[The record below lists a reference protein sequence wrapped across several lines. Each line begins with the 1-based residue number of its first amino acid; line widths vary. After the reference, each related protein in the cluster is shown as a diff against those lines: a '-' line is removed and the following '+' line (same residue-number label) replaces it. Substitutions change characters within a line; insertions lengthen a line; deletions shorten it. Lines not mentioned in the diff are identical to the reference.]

1 MANSTCLG
9 VIVGNRDFF
18 PDVLISEA
26 RRDLTKLFAELSIE
40 PVWLSPEESK
50 LGAVETWADA
60 QKCGE
65 LLRRNRDRIDGI
77 LVCLPNFGDEKGV
90 ADSIRLADTRVPVLV
105 QACPDDLDQFGLDR
119 RRDAFCGKISV
130 CNNLRQY
137 RIKFS
142 LTRDHTV
149 AIFDQR
155 FREDLAQFTR
165 TCKVVRGLSRVRI
178 GAVGARPNAFN
189 TTRFSEKL
197 LEAAGITVNTIDLSE
212 VFGSAAKISSDDQRV
227 RQRIEQI
234 RSYADASKAPDEAIV
249 RMAKF
254 ALVVDDWMH
263 SLSITATAIQCWS
276 SLQKNFG
283 VNVCTIMWMM
293 SEQMLPS
300 ACEVDIAGVVGMYA
314 LQLASGTPSALVD
327 WNNNYGGDAEKCVF
341 FHCGNW
347 AKDFLPDIRIATAPI
362 LGTTLGEENTF
373 GALEGRTNSG
383 PVTFGRVSTDDLT
396 GEIAAYVGEG
406 EFTDDP
412 LETFGT
418 RAVVKVRGL
427 PALMHLICQKGFE
440 HHAAMNRSHCA
451 AAVAE
456 ALGRYLG
463 WSTYHHNRPAGLPP
477 LP

>member
-1 MANSTCLG
+1 MARLG
-9 VIVGNRDFF
+9 VILGNRDFF
-18 PDVLISEA
+18 PDVLVGEA
-26 RRDLTKLFAELSIE
+26 RRDLEKLFAAMSIE
-40 PVWLSPEESK
+40 PVWLSPEQTK

-65 LLRRNRDRIDGI
+65 LLRRNRDRLDGI

-90 ADSIRLADTRVPVLV
+90 ADSIRLSDVRVPILV

-137 RIKFS
+137 GFKFS

-149 AIFDQR
+149 AVNDLR
-155 FREDLAQFTR
+155 FREDLARFVQ
-165 TCKVVRGLSRVRI
+165 TCNVVRGLTRVRI

-197 LEAAGITVNTIDLSE
+197 FEAAGISVSTIDLSE
-212 VFGSAAKISSDDQRV
+212 VFGNTSKIANDDAGIRQRV
-227 RQRIEQI
+227 EQI
-234 RSYADASKAPDEAIV
+234 RAYADSSSAPDESIV

-254 ALVVDDWMH
+254 AKVVDDWMQ
-263 SLSITATAIQCWS
+263 SLGITATAIQCWS

-283 VNVCTIMWMM
+283 VNVCTIMSMM
-293 SEQMLPS
+293 SERMLPS
-300 ACEVDIAGVVGMYA
+300 ACEVDIAGVVSMYA
-314 LQLASGTPSALVD
+314 LQLASGRPSALVD
-327 WNNNYGGDAEKCVF
+327 WNNNYGGDPEKCVL

-347 AKDFLPDIRIATAPI
+347 AKDFLPEVRIATAPI

-373 GALEGRTNSG
+373 GALEGRTGSG
-383 PVTFGRVSTDDLT
+383 PLTFGRVSTDDL
-396 GEIAAYVGEG
+396 GGRIRVYVGEG

-412 LETFGT
+412 LNTFGT
-418 RAVVKVRGL
+418 RAVVRVRAL
-427 PALMHLICQKGFE
+427 PSLMHVVCQNGFE
-440 HHAAMNRSHCA
+440 HHAAMNRSHTA
-451 AAVAE
+451 GAVAE

-463 WSTYHHNRPAGLPP
+463 WETYHHERPAGLPP
-477 LP
+477 L

>member
-26 RRDLTKLFAELSIE
+26 RRDLTKVFAELE
-40 PVWLSPEESK
+40 HRAGLAFAGGEQAGRRGDLGGRAEVRRAAAKES
-50 LGAVETWADA
+50 
-60 QKCGE
+60 
-65 LLRRNRDRIDGI
+65 RRIDGI

-90 ADSIRLADTRVPVLV
+90 ADSIRLGDTHVPVLV

-137 RIKFS
+137 RIKYS

-149 AIFDQR
+149 AIFDPR
-155 FREDLAQFTR
+155 FREDLVQFTR

-212 VFGSAAKISSDDQRV
+212 VFGNAAKIANDDKRV
-227 RQRIEQI
+227 MQRIEQI

-254 ALVVDDWMH
+254 ALVVDDWMQ

-283 VNVCTIMWMM
+283 VNVCTIMSMM

-327 WNNNYGGDAEKCVF
+327 WNNNYGSDPEKCVF

-362 LGTTLGEENTF
+362 LGHDARRREHLRR
-373 GALEGRTNSG
+373 AGRAHAS
-383 PVTFGRVSTDDLT
+383 
-396 GEIAAYVGEG
+396 
-406 EFTDDP
+406 
-412 LETFGT
+412 
-418 RAVVKVRGL
+418 RAGNLR
-427 PALMHLICQKGFE
+427 ACE
-440 HHAAMNRSHCA
+440 H
-451 AAVAE
+451 
-456 ALGRYLG
+456 
-463 WSTYHHNRPAGLPP
+463 
-477 LP
+477 